1 MFFFRTGAQYFFL
14 EPEMVINMVKQ
25 IRTEILNP
33 VLGSFFLEYSH
44 SDDHFAISLQ
54 KRSVFDEKL
63 YFESLTNFKKVF
75 FSKKNETSKKN
86 KKIEPEIQIFF
97 RTGGSIF
104 LLELD
109 FF

>member
-1 MFFFRTGAQYFFL
+1 
-14 EPEMVINMVKQ
+14 MVINTAKN

-63 YFESLTNFKKVF
+63 YFESLANFKKVF
-75 FSKKNETSKKN
+75 FQKNE
-86 KKIEPEIQIFF
+86 KIEPEIQFFF
-97 RTGGSIF
+97 RTGGSIIF
-104 LLELD
+104 LELD

>member
-1 MFFFRTGAQYFFL
+1 MFFFRTGAQYLFL
-14 EPEMVINMVKQ
+14 EPEMVINTAKK

-63 YFESLTNFKKVF
+63 YFESLANFKKVF
-75 FSKKNETSKKN
+75 FLENL
-86 KKIEPEIQIFF
+86 KIYLFLEPEIQIFF

>member
-1 MFFFRTGAQYFFL
+1 
-14 EPEMVINMVKQ
+14 MVINTAKKN
-25 IRTEILNP
+25 RTEILNP

-63 YFESLTNFKKVF
+63 YFEFLTNFIKVF
-75 FSKKNETSKKN
+75 FQKTAKKKNYFFL
-86 KKIEPEIQIFF
+86 EPEIQFF
-97 RTGGSIF
+97 LEPGGQY
-104 LLELD
+104 